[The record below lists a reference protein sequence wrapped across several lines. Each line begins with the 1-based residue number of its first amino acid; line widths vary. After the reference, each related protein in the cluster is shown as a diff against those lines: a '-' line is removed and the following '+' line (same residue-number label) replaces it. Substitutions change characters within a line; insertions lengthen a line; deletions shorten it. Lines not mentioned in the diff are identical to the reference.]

1 MQVYSDVWNVV
12 LFLKLNNVVNF
23 GQTALSFHR
32 WWITTL
38 CCTTA
43 RCFTPPPVNPCSLA
57 LQLPPLLDV
66 CSAAADLQKGG
77 SLSATRAGQ
86 EDCREIWEKLEESPI
101 AMRSLQSS
109 TVRVDMYEKLRTK
122 CQISLGKPAYLLC
135 RYPFSVDQLV
145 PECDWEV
152 FLRETASMIVEQQSP
167 QRHVHSC
174 KCTICIPIHRVIVM
188 DKVLW
193 HSSHLFDS
201 ADY

>member
-1 MQVYSDVWNVV
+1 MFYTPTCQS
-12 LFLKLNNVVNF
+12 LL
-23 GQTALSFHR
+23 TCSP
-32 WWITTL
+32 TT
-38 CCTTA
+38 TTA
-43 RCFTPPPVNPCSLA
+43 RCVQCCSRPAERRVSLCH
-57 LQLPPLLDV
+57 QSWPRGLPRNLGETWGKPYCYAKPAEFNSKSWHV
-66 CSAAADLQKGG
+66 WEV
-77 SLSATRAGQ
+77 
-86 EDCREIWEKLEESPI
+86 EDKMSN
-101 AMRSLQSS
+101 
-109 TVRVDMYEKLRTK
+109 
-122 CQISLGKPAYLLC
+122 SLGKPAYLLC